1 MYVPSHFRED
11 RVPLLHDA
19 IRDIAFGALVTV
31 GEDGLVASHVPMLID
46 AEPAP
51 FGTLIGHIARA
62 NPQWRS
68 VKPTIEA
75 LAIFTGPN
83 SYISPAW
90 YATKQQTGKVVPT
103 WNYVAIHATGKLRF
117 FDDVESLRRIVTRLT
132 DTHEADRAEPWRVTD
147 APGTY
152 IEAMLKASVGFELKI
167 ERLDG
172 KWKMSQNRP
181 AEDRA
186 GVAEGLKQ
194 EGGPAEVAAI
204 VASVQDQK

>member
-1 MYVPSHFRED
+1 VYVPSHFRED
-11 RVPLLHDA
+11 RVPLLHEA
-19 IRDIAFGALVTV
+19 MRRIAFGALVTL
-31 GEDGLVASHVPMLID
+31 GQDGLVASHVPLLID

-51 FGTLIGHIARA
+51 FGTVTGHIARA

-68 VKPTIEA
+68 IKPEISA

-90 YATKQQTGKVVPT
+90 YPTKQQTGKVVPT

-117 FDDVESLRRIVTRLT
+117 FDDAESLRRIVTRLT
-132 DTHEADRAEPWRVTD
+132 DRHEAERTERWQVTD
-147 APGTY
+147 APEAY
-152 IEAMLKASVGFELKI
+152 IEAMLKAIVGFELKI
-167 ERLDG
+167 EQLDG

-186 GVAEGLKQ
+186 GVADGLRQ
-194 EGGPAEVAAI
+194 EGGPAEVAEI
-204 VASVQDQK
+204 VASVQDET